1 MSSSLIAE
9 ISEFWLEQSLSSPDA
24 AAGRRDFWYRGGD
37 AVDKEIRE
45 RFLGLVTK
53 ACDGELTKWGRTPEG
68 AFALILLLDQ
78 FTRNLFRNSPG
89 AYAGDGLAFSVVSD
103 AIDNALDLELHPVQ
117 RIWLYH
123 PFHHSEV
130 AAEQDRGIRLLHD
143 IRDTASEEW
152 HPYIERSITGWTRH
166 RNIVA
171 RFGRFPHRNY
181 VLGRDSTPD
190 EAAFLETEGESF
202 GQGPRRVND
211 LQ

>member
-1 MSSSLIAE
+1 MSSNLIAE
-9 ISEFWLEQSLSSPDA
+9 ISEFWLRQSLTSPDA

-37 AVDKEIRE
+37 AVDNEIRE
-45 RFLGLVTK
+45 RFIGLVTK
-53 ACDGELTKWGRTPEG
+53 ACDGELTEWGRTPEG
-68 AFALILLLDQ
+68 AFVLIILLDQ
-78 FTRNLFRNSPG
+78 FTRNMFRNLPG
-89 AYAGDGLAFSVVSD
+89 AYAGDALALSVVSD
-103 AIDNALDLELHPVQ
+103 AIDNALDRELHPVQ

-152 HPYIERSITGWTRH
+152 RPYIERSITGWTRH

-171 RFGRFPHRNY
+171 RFGRFPHRNH
-181 VLGRDSTPD
+181 VLGRDSTLD
-190 EAAFLETEGESF
+190 ESAFLETEGESF
-202 GQGPRRVND
+202 GQGPRRLKD

>member
-1 MSSSLIAE
+1 MSSNLIAE
-9 ISEFWLEQSLSSPDA
+9 ISEFWLRQSLTSPDA

-37 AVDKEIRE
+37 AVDNEIRE
-45 RFLGLVTK
+45 RFIGLVTK
-53 ACDGELTKWGRTPEG
+53 ACDGELTEWGRTPEG
-68 AFALILLLDQ
+68 AFVLIILLDQ
-78 FTRNLFRNSPG
+78 FTRNMFRNFPG
-89 AYAGDGLAFSVVSD
+89 AYAGDALALSVVSD
-103 AIDNALDLELHPVQ
+103 AIDNALDRELHPVQ

-152 HPYIERSITGWTRH
+152 RPYIERSITGWTRH

-171 RFGRFPHRNY
+171 RFGRFPHRNH
-181 VLGRDSTPD
+181 VLGRDSTLD
-190 EAAFLETEGESF
+190 ESAFLEAEGESF
-202 GQGPRRVND
+202 GQGPRRLND